1 MIKKIVTL
9 GLGVMLSANLMVP
22 TMASETDQVVNSSVE
37 VTQKVEKGNTQYRD
51 KMVKVRFD
59 KEAKPLTKEEH
70 LAKIQEALVQ
80 LEQKYEDGNIEEE
93 KYNQIK
99 EKYTKI
105 IEAIENDE
113 MPEIGK
119 GNFFGHGKDL
129 SKEEMLEKLNEQLA
143 ELETKLSDGKIE
155 QDEYDKIK
163 EKLTKTIEAVESGE
177 MPEIGKKIFMKP
189 GKALSKEEMLEKLNE
204 QLEGLETKLSDG
216 KIEQDEYEKIKEKI
230 TKTIEAVEN
239 GEMPEMGKGKGFM
252 KHGEPLSQEEM
263 LEKLN
268 DKLAGLEEKIN
279 SDEITEE
286 QYNSAKERIQEIIE
300 KVENGETI
308 SKKARKNKVITID
321 KDVFNNDL
329 STQEVK
335 SL

>member
-9 GLGVMLSANLMVP
+9 GLGVILSANLMVP
-22 TMASETDQVVNSSVE
+22 TMASETDQDVNSSVE
-37 VTQKVEKGNTQYRD
+37 VTQKVEKGNIQYRD

-59 KEAKPLTKEEH
+59 KEAKPLTKEDH
-70 LAKIQEALVQ
+70 LAKIQEALEK
-80 LEQKYEDGNIEEE
+80 LDQKYEDGNIEEE

-105 IEAIENDE
+105 IEAIENGE

-119 GNFFGHGKDL
+119 GNFFGH
-129 SKEEMLEKLNEQLA
+129 
-143 ELETKLSDGKIE
+143 
-155 QDEYDKIK
+155 
-163 EKLTKTIEAVESGE
+163 
-177 MPEIGKKIFMKP
+177 

-204 QLEGLETKLSDG
+204 QLEGLETKFNDG
-216 KIEQDEYEKIKEKI
+216 EIDQDKYEMIKEKF

-239 GEMPEMGKGKGFM
+239 GEMPEIGKKIFM
-252 KHGEPLSQEEM
+252 KPGKTLSQEEM

-268 DKLAGLEEKIN
+268 EKLVGLEEKKN

-286 QYNSAKERIQEIIE
+286 QYNSAKERIQEILE

-308 SKKARKNKVITID
+308 SLKARKSKRITID
-321 KDVFNNDL
+321 KDVINNDL
-329 STQEVK
+329 STQEIK